1 MIGSASHPAP
11 ELYGRVDGTFQD
23 RASRVVVWVG
33 FQSSDYLNALE
44 KLSSLPDGKAKYEPG
59 DSRQ

>member
-23 RASRVVVWVG
+23 RASRVVVWVE
-33 FQSSDYLNALE
+33 FQSRDYLNVLE
-44 KLSSLPDGKAKYEPG
+44 ELISLLDRKAKYEPG